1 MSDRQNDR
9 FARPSESLSSSPGA
23 TWHHTEALSKLI
35 LSKWMNFQTSHL
47 KKLEMISIK
56 LTCFFKLFQDQ
67 RIQAF
72 YQLINWISVGPSKC
86 PINKMIGSQGHLT
99 VWRVPWV
106 LCEQAKSSL
115 LKFFSKWIIFQIRHF
130 KKLIA
135 VYIDYKKVKLTTINF
150 HGRTNVNILCK
161 HSLCDFVKIPQMFLA
176 FPC

>member
-1 MSDRQNDR
+1 MTSYRGSFKANSFEMNEFPNQPFKKISND
-9 FARPSESLSSSPGA
+9 FDKINL
-23 TWHHTEALSKLI
+23 L
-35 LSKWMNFQTSHL
+35 FQTVSGSEDTSL
-47 KKLEMISIK
+47 LP
-56 LTCFFKLFQDQ
+56 TDQ
-67 RIQAF
+67 LDF
-72 YQLINWISVGPSKC
+72 TVGPSKC